1 MKKFFV
7 VFVFLTFVVSIVS
20 GPVFAAG
27 GKNQGSVG
35 SGSVDQGDTADAPGS
50 DAQDT
55 IILLLPQIVTGYIDC
70 TFSLYTADH
79 LSN

>member
-7 VFVFLTFVVSIVS
+7 VFVLLTFVVSIVS

-35 SGSVDQGDTADAPGS
+35 SGSVDQGSTADTPGS
-50 DAQDT
+50 DAQDK
-55 IILLLPQIVTGYIDC
+55 QV
-70 TFSLYTADH
+70 
-79 LSN
+79 